1 MPDTS
6 LRYVIT
12 GGAGLVGQNLVVRL
26 REAGCAHVCVIDRH
40 AHNLAILRELD
51 PGVETHC
58 SDMRQPGPWQQA
70 VRAADVLVLLHAQ
83 IGGIEA
89 AEFVRNNVE
98 ATRAVLG
105 ELAHNRA
112 CYVLHVSSSVV
123 NSRADDE
130 YVRTKRLQEEL
141 VRAVPNPWCVLRPTL
156 MFGWFDRKH
165 FGWLSRFMR
174 RSPLF
179 PVPGHGE
186 YLRQPLFA
194 GDFCRIIL
202 RCIERRPAGECF
214 DISGKEKLPYI
225 RLVRMIRAAVGS
237 RTLVLRIPYGLFAA
251 LLGIYACFDRD
262 PPFTVKQLEALVI
275 DETFPDTDWET
286 VFDVRATPLAEA
298 LAITFRH
305 PVYSAVALRF

>member
-40 AHNLAILRELD
+40 AHNLAILGELH

-58 SDMRQPGPWQQA
+58 SDMLRPGPWQQA

-105 ELAHNRA
+105 ELEHNRA
-112 CYVLHVSSSVV
+112 CHVLHVSSSVV
-123 NSRADDE
+123 NSRADDD
-130 YVRTKRLQEEL
+130 YVRTKREQEEL
-141 VRAVPNPWCVLRPTL
+141 VRQLANPWCVLRPTL

-194 GDFCRIIL
+194 GDFCNIL
-202 RCIERRPAGECF
+202 ISCIEKRITGSF
-214 DISGKEKLPYI
+214 NISGRDKIDYI
-225 RLVRMIRAAVGS
+225 DIIRQIKGAIRS
-237 RTLVLRIPYGLFAA
+237 RTLILPIPYWLFHA
-251 LLGIYACFDRD
+251 LLAIWALFDPD
-262 PPFTVKQLEALVI
+262 PPFTTQQLSALVADDEFEVIDWPEIFSVTPTPFSKAI
-275 DETFPDTDWET
+275 DETFNDARYGH
-286 VFDVRATPLAEA
+286 VVLKF
-298 LAITFRH
+298 
-305 PVYSAVALRF
+305 